1 MSTQELSIEHPE
13 QTAGSQRVIEAE
25 IRLPRF
31 EDLQLPDLN
40 LEPAKA
46 VAGQILVTSLG
57 IGVLLVRAVQA
68 GVKAANRA
76 GMDTVEHP
84 GPVTDAI
91 RALVRPRPH
100 ESTTGQGK
108 RGQFAVPILP
118 LEDYGNLSED
128 QVLQKL
134 DDLAVDQLCTL
145 QSFERD
151 HQARARVLAALDQR
165 LMAH

>member
-1 MSTQELSIEHPE
+1 MSTQELSIDHPE

-91 RALVRPRPH
+91 RAFVRPRQH
-100 ESTTGQGK
+100 ESTSGQGQS
-108 RGQFAVPILP
+108 GQFVVPILP
-118 LEDYGNLSED
+118 LEDYGNLGED
-128 QVLQKL
+128 QVLQRL
-134 DDLAVDQLCTL
+134 DDLAADQLRTL